1 MANVDKAFGLR
12 RYKGLNVG
20 SAVQEANKYN
30 IAPAGYNTSIFQ
42 GDLCIFAGG
51 YINRAAV
58 GSANIVG
65 VFSHCYYV
73 ASDGTPTFKNYY
85 PADTT
90 ALGSGEIE
98 AFIYDDPNQM
108 FVVQADGASAVTC
121 IGRNADTDGIGGST
135 TTGVSTRELD
145 SSTINTTQALQLKI
159 VGVVQDDINGD
170 LTADNAN
177 LVVIINEHAYRG
189 PVAGTQE

>member
-12 RYKGLNVG
+12 PYKGLNVG

-30 IAPAGYNTSIFQ
+30 IAPAGYNTNIFQ
-42 GDLCIFAGG
+42 GDLVIFAGG
-51 YINRAAV
+51 YINRAAAS
-58 GSANIVG
+58 SANIVG

-90 ALGSGEIE
+90 ALGSGDIE
-98 AFIYDDPNQM
+98 AYIYDDPNQM
-108 FVVQADGASAVTC
+108 FVIQADGASAVTC
-121 IGRNADTDGIGGST
+121 VGRNADTDGIGGST

-145 SSTINTTQALQLKI
+145 SSTINTTPALQLKT
-159 VGVVQDDINGD
+159 VGVVQADTKGH
-170 LTADNAN
+170 LTANNAN
-177 LVVIINEHAYRG
+177 LVVIITEHAYRG
-189 PVAGTQE
+189 PVAGT

>member
-12 RYKGLNVG
+12 PYKGLNVG
-20 SAVQEANKYN
+20 SSVGQLNKYS
-30 IAPAGYNTSIFQ
+30 IDPSGYGTSIYQ
-42 GDLCIFAGG
+42 GDIVIFAGG
-51 YINRAAV
+51 YINTAAAS
-58 GSANIVG
+58 SANIVG

-85 PADTT
+85 PASTT
-90 ALGSGEIE
+90 ALGSGAIE

-135 TTGVSTRELD
+135 TTGVATRELD
-145 SSTINTTQALQLKI
+145 SSTIATTQALQLKI
-159 VGVVQDDINGD
+159 VGVVQDDNNGD
-170 LTADNAN
+170 LTANNAN

-189 PVAGTQE
+189 PVAGT

>member
-12 RYKGLNVG
+12 PYKGAG
-20 SAVQEANKYN
+20 WPVQQANKYN
-30 IAPAGYNTSIFQ
+30 INPSGYDTNLFQ
-42 GDLCIFAGG
+42 GDITIFNGG
-51 YINRAAV
+51 YIERAAAS
-58 GSANIVG
+58 SANIVG

-90 ALGSGEIE
+90 ALGSGAIE
-98 AFIYDDPNQM
+98 AYIYDDPSQL
-108 FVVQADGASAVTC
+108 FLVQADGASAVTC

-135 TTGVSTRELD
+135 TTGVASRELD
-145 SSTINTTQALQLKI
+145 SSTINTTLALQLKI
-159 VGVVQDDINGD
+159 VGVVQDDSNGD

-177 LVVIINEHAYRG
+177 LVVLINEHYMRG
-189 PVAGTQE
+189 GVAGT

>member
-12 RYKGLNVG
+12 PYKGLNVG

-30 IAPAGYNTSIFQ
+30 IAPAGYDTSIFQ
-42 GDLCIFAGG
+42 GDIVIFAGG
-51 YINRAAV
+51 YINRAAAS
-58 GSANIVG
+58 SANIVG

-90 ALGSGEIE
+90 ALGSGAIE
-98 AFIYDDPNQM
+98 AYIYDDPSQL
-108 FVVQADGASAVTC
+108 FLIQADGASAVTC

-135 TTGVSTRELD
+135 TTGVATRELS
-145 SSTINTTQALQLKI
+145 SSTINTTLALQLKI
-159 VGVVQDDINGD
+159 VGVVQDDSNGD
-170 LTADNAN
+170 LTANNAN
-177 LVVIINEHAYRG
+177 LVVLINEHYMRG
-189 PVAGTQE
+189 GVAGT